1 MVGRL
6 NLQNVSDDD
15 PLEMNLKA
23 DRPLDSPD
31 SGLPPS
37 PSPSVWL
44 LQGTGTGTP
53 TTEDDSREPPVVSFK
68 SVPQLHALS
77 YGEGIELDPLPLKE
91 IRYTSSVRY
100 DSDRHFIQDVTLQP
114 KGLGLK
120 MCSQTVLALPQSTW
134 RHYKTQLEFQPR
146 QRVQRYQ
153 STTIVYPKYTRTFYT
168 TQLNYD
174 GHKLTKRFFST
185 VELQASDCR
194 SGL

>member
-6 NLQNVSDDD
+6 SLQNVSDDD
-15 PLEMNLKA
+15 PLDMNFKA

-53 TTEDDSREPPVVSFK
+53 ITEDESRAPAVG
-68 SVPQLHALS
+68 VPQLHALS

-91 IRYTSSVRY
+91 IRYTSSVHY
-100 DSDRHFIQDVTLQP
+100 DSYRHFIQDVTLQP
-114 KGLGLK
+114 KGLGLE

-153 STTIVYPKYTRTFYT
+153 STTIVYPKHTRTFYT

-174 GHKLTKRFFST
+174 GHKVAKRFFSAI
-185 VELQASDCR
+185 ELQASDCR
-194 SGL
+194 TGL

>member
-6 NLQNVSDDD
+6 NLQHVSDDD
-15 PLEMNLKA
+15 PLDMNFKA

-44 LQGTGTGTP
+44 LQGTGTVTP
-53 TTEDDSREPPVVSFK
+53 ITEDESRESAVVPVK
-68 SVPQLHALS
+68 LHALS
-77 YGEGIELDPLPLKE
+77 YGEGIELDLLPSKE

-114 KGLGLK
+114 RGLGLE
-120 MCSQTVLALPQSTW
+120 MCSQTILALPQSTW

-153 STTIVYPKYTRTFYT
+153 STTIVYPKHTRTFYT

-174 GHKLTKRFFST
+174 GHKLAKRFFSA
-185 VELQASDCR
+185 VELQASDCKA
-194 SGL
+194 GL

>member
-6 NLQNVSDDD
+6 NLQHVSDDD
-15 PLEMNLKA
+15 PLGMNFKA

-44 LQGTGTGTP
+44 QGTGTVTP
-53 TTEDDSREPPVVSFK
+53 ITEDESRETAVVPIK
-68 SVPQLHALS
+68 LHPLS
-77 YGEGIELDPLPLKE
+77 YGEGIELDPLPTKE
-91 IRYTSSVRY
+91 IRYTASVRY

-114 KGLGLK
+114 RGLGLE
-120 MCSQTVLALPQSTW
+120 MCSQTILALPQSTW

-153 STTIVYPKYTRTFYT
+153 STTIVYPKHTRTFYT

-174 GHKLTKRFFST
+174 GNKLAKRFFT
-185 VELQASDCR
+185 AVELQASD
-194 SGL
+194 SKAGL

>member
-1 MVGRL
+1 M
-6 NLQNVSDDD
+6 QHVSDDD
-15 PLEMNLKA
+15 PLGMNFKA

-44 LQGTGTGTP
+44 LQGTGTVTP
-53 TTEDDSREPPVVSFK
+53 ITEDESRETAVVPIK
-68 SVPQLHALS
+68 LHALS
-77 YGEGIELDPLPLKE
+77 YGEGIELDPLPTKE

-114 KGLGLK
+114 RGLGLE
-120 MCSQTVLALPQSTW
+120 MYSQTILALPQSTW

-153 STTIVYPKYTRTFYT
+153 STTIVYPKHTRTFYT

-174 GHKLTKRFFST
+174 GNKLAKRFFSA
-185 VELQASDCR
+185 VELQASDSR
-194 SGL
+194 AGL